1 MTPTAS
7 IFKRLAAMA
16 LVMLPSL
23 AMAQSEIFEQMAKL
37 PEAEYTYLSSA
48 MISSAEDVLSIS
60 SQDILSQLKSIE
72 ILKSDNDQSCGKIRT
87 DIKSKSGSMT
97 LLSRIQD
104 DGDVTE
110 IYGTK
115 ASDNSQSRYHEI
127 LYIQDDTECNEIT
140 LIYLTG
146 NIEPDAIREIV
157 N

>member
-7 IFKRLAAMA
+7 IFKSLAAMA
-16 LVMLPSL
+16 LVIFPSL
-23 AMAQSEIFEQMAKL
+23 AMAQSQIFKQMAKL
-37 PEAEYTYLSSA
+37 PEAEYTYLSSE

-60 SQDILSQLKSIE
+60 SQDILSQLRSIE
-72 ILKSDNDQSCGKIRT
+72 ILKSENEQSCGKIRT
-87 DIKSKSGSMT
+87 DIKSKSDAMT

-115 ASDNSQSRYHEI
+115 TSGNPQSRYSEI
-127 LYIQDDTECNEIT
+127 LYIQDDTDCNDIT

-146 NIEPDAIREIV
+146 NIEPDAIRELV

>member
-7 IFKRLAAMA
+7 IFKSLAVMA
-16 LVMLPSL
+16 LVIFPSL
-23 AMAQSEIFEQMAKL
+23 AMAQSQIFEQMAKL
-37 PEAEYTYLSSA
+37 QETEYTYLSSA
-48 MISSAEDVLSIS
+48 MISSTEDILSIS

-72 ILKSDNDQSCGKIRT
+72 ILKSDNDQSCDKIRT
-87 DIKSKSGSMT
+87 DIKYMIPDMT

-115 ASDNSQSRYHEI
+115 TFDNSQSRYSEI
-127 LYIQDDTECNEIT
+127 LYIQDDTDCNDIT

-146 NIEPDAIREIV
+146 NIEPDAIRELV
-157 N
+157 D